1 MAYPFTKV
9 GKQLEQGVEGGESIL
24 SFYNVCVE
32 HIATGRLASEADER
46 GVMKDTLK
54 PGATAQ
60 FAFRIPAEKTVP
72 HLYPEAAEFR
82 EMPTVFATGFMV
94 GLMEWTCLKV
104 LESHLDEGEGSLGVH
119 IDVSHIAATVPGQT
133 VTVDA
138 ECTGVAGRRIA
149 FKVQA
154 PTTASN
160 SSAKAATSASSCPGS
175 SSLPASTR
183 RPSSPASCRSAKTT
197 SPSATVP

>member
-1 MAYPFTKV
+1 
-9 GKQLEQGVEGGESIL
+9 
-24 SFYNVCVE
+24 
-32 HIATGRLASEADER
+32 
-46 GVMKDTLK
+46 MKNTLK

-149 FKVQA
+149 FKVRAHDGIELIGEGRHERIIVPWKQFVA
-154 PTTASN
+154 RVN
-160 SSAKAATSASSCPGS
+160 AKAKLARV
-175 SSLPASTR
+175 LPIE
-183 RPSSPASCRSAKTT
+183 
-197 SPSATVP
+197 

>member
-1 MAYPFTKV
+1 
-9 GKQLEQGVEGGESIL
+9 
-24 SFYNVCVE
+24 
-32 HIATGRLASEADER
+32 
-46 GVMKDTLK
+46 MKDTLK
-54 PGATAQ
+54 PGATAK

-104 LESHLDEGEGSLGVH
+104 LESHLEEGEGSLGVH

-138 ECTGVAGRRIA
+138 ECTGVAGRRITFHVKA
-149 FKVQA
+149 HDGIELIGEGRHERIIVPWKQFVA
-154 PTTASN
+154 RVN
-160 SSAKAATSASSCPGS
+160 AKAKLARV
-175 SSLPASTR
+175 LPIT
-183 RPSSPASCRSAKTT
+183 
-197 SPSATVP
+197 